1 MQKSTLL
8 IAALVFAV
16 FAAAFLLQLLKKPSL
31 LRVAQKP
38 ILTPNEIE
46 FFGRLRTA
54 LPELAIFPQVA
65 MGALLKPDASGK
77 DYHRIRGTFAQ
88 KIIDFVICDPET
100 LEVIVLV
107 ELDDRTH
114 DASKDAKRDKITG
127 AAGYKTIRWQ
137 SKTRPEPDEIRKSVL
152 AIA

>member
-1 MQKSTLL
+1 MNKPYILAVAL
-8 IAALVFAV
+8 IAVLIVFAFV
-16 FAAAFLLQLLKKPSL
+16 AQLLRNRSL

-65 MGALLKPDASGK
+65 MGALLKPAASGK

-88 KIIDFVICDPET
+88 KIIDFVICDPNT
-100 LEVIVLV
+100 LEIIVLV
-107 ELDDRTH
+107 ELDDRSH
-114 DASKDAKRDKITG
+114 DPQKDAKRDQITG

-137 SKTRPEPDEIRKSVL
+137 SKKRPEPDEIRQTVL
-152 AIA
+152 SLA